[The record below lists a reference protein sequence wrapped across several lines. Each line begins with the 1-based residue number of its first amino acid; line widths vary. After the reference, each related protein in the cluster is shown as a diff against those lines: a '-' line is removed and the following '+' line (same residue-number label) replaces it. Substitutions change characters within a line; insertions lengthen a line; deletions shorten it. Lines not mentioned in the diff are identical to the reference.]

1 MIEKMKFLSIT
12 GPKDDID
19 RVVERY
25 LSKYEIQLE
34 NALSELKTVA
44 NLRPYLEIN
53 PYKAELQTAAALM
66 GEIQGAVD
74 VHDVQE
80 GKATG
85 ALKGAESQE
94 MSIRQADQ
102 TGLSVEDAVNTIHS
116 LDEQIKILRTEKDA
130 LETQVHSIEESMD
143 RVIPFADL
151 NYDLKDIMHFQYIKF
166 RFGRMTHEYYNKFM
180 DYVYDTIDTVVH
192 KCQEDADYVWLV
204 YFVPEPLCDKIDAIY
219 ASLHFER
226 FFLPDEY
233 EGTPVDATH
242 ELEHQLADL
251 DEKMRHVD
259 EEIRGALEAHTED
272 LRAAY
277 QKLETYSK
285 NFDVR
290 KLAACTKDK
299 DHTFYILC
307 GWMSETDA
315 KAFRKE
321 LEQDD
326 KTFCFVEEDH
336 DNIISRP
343 PTKLKNPGLFRPFE
357 MFIRMYGLPSYEEI
371 DPTIILGLT
380 YAFLF
385 GFMFGDAGQ
394 GLCLMLGGYLL
405 YRAKKMNLAA
415 IISCCGF
422 FSTIF
427 GFLFGSVF
435 GFENIIKPLWLRP
448 KTAMTNLPF
457 VGNLNTVFIVA
468 IAMGMGIVLM
478 TMVLNVINSLR
489 SHDTEKAFFDTNG
502 IAGIVF
508 YGALAVTIILY
519 MSGHVLPATAVLVV
533 MFVIPLLVIFFKEP
547 LTALAEKHAKIMP
560 EEKGMFFVQGVFE
573 LFEVCLS
580 YFSNTLSFVRVG
592 AFAVSHAA
600 MMEVVLMLA
609 GAEAGTPNWLVV
621 VLGNLFVC
629 GMEGLIVGIQ
639 VLRLEY
645 YELFSRFYRGT
656 GREFKPYGK
665 QN

>member
-1 MIEKMKFLSIT
+1 M
-12 GPKDDID
+12 
-19 RVVERY
+19 
-25 LSKYEIQLE
+25 
-34 NALSELKTVA
+34 
-44 NLRPYLEIN
+44 
-53 PYKAELQTAAALM
+53 
-66 GEIQGAVD
+66 
-74 VHDVQE
+74 
-80 GKATG
+80 
-85 ALKGAESQE
+85 
-94 MSIRQADQ
+94 
-102 TGLSVEDAVNTIHS
+102 
-116 LDEQIKILRTEKDA
+116 
-130 LETQVHSIEESMD
+130 
-143 RVIPFADL
+143 
-151 NYDLKDIMHFQYIKF
+151 
-166 RFGRMTHEYYNKFM
+166 
-180 DYVYDTIDTVVH
+180 
-192 KCQEDADYVWLV
+192 
-204 YFVPEPLCDKIDAIY
+204 
-219 ASLHFER
+219 
-226 FFLPDEY
+226 
-233 EGTPVDATH
+233 
-242 ELEHQLADL
+242 
-251 DEKMRHVD
+251 
-259 EEIRGALEAHTED
+259 
-272 LRAAY
+272 
-277 QKLETYSK
+277 
-285 NFDVR
+285 
-290 KLAACTKDK
+290 
-299 DHTFYILC
+299 
-307 GWMSETDA
+307 
-315 KAFRKE
+315 
-321 LEQDD
+321 
-326 KTFCFVEEDH
+326 
-336 DNIISRP
+336 P
-343 PTKLKNPGLFRPFE
+343 P
-357 MFIRMYGLPSYEEI
+357 
-371 DPTIILGLT
+371 
-380 YAFLF
+380 
-385 GFMFGDAGQ
+385 DAGQ

-665 QN
+665 QNG